1 MIQTG
6 ADGEPA
12 GVPEGSSVSTLNAVP
27 QGSPSQQQ
35 QQQQQQQQR
44 PSAFALLV
52 QSLREVLTAKRAFH
66 IYDNPALQRGHL
78 DFHVSLVDKVRH
90 SDTRFFWLCM
100 TSTDC
105 ISSTAL
111 PLQSIRF
118 PPRKARLPNNQ
129 IGSHSPIS
137 PFSPTSP
144 LYPDGIMAPI
154 WIRKHR
160 ELIPSVFVLV
170 LRLYEFGLSNE
181 DGTAPSR
188 DEIDI
193 GPLEKEKIERLR
205 DNELVN
211 EILNRKRSC
220 AERGIKLAVVLLTSR
235 DMLGG

>member
-1 MIQTG
+1 
-6 ADGEPA
+6 
-12 GVPEGSSVSTLNAVP
+12 
-27 QGSPSQQQ
+27 
-35 QQQQQQQQR
+35 
-44 PSAFALLV
+44 
-52 QSLREVLTAKRAFH
+52 
-66 IYDNPALQRGHL
+66 
-78 DFHVSLVDKVRH
+78 
-90 SDTRFFWLCM
+90 
-100 TSTDC
+100 
-105 ISSTAL
+105 
-111 PLQSIRF
+111 
-118 PPRKARLPNNQ
+118 
-129 IGSHSPIS
+129 
-137 PFSPTSP
+137 
-144 LYPDGIMAPI
+144 MAPI

-235 DMLGG
+235 DMLGEPH